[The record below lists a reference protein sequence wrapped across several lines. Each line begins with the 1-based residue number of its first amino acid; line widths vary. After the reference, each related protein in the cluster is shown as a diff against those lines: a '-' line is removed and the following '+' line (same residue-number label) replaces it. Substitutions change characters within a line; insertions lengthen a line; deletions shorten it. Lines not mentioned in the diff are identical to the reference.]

1 MQHVDRI
8 KSTRDPTKIMKAME
22 NLKKILSPDG
32 IILIFHGL
40 GENKE
45 MDDLLMTGKLE
56 FSQIFYLMKISKY
69 QWAEAKWDDVK
80 YLSYDY
86 SIPNARSVLIA
97 VFVKNMSK
105 QKLFN

>member
-1 MQHVDRI
+1 
-8 KSTRDPTKIMKAME
+8 MKAME
-22 NLKKILSPDG
+22 NLKKILAPDG

-45 MDDLLMTGKLE
+45 MDDLLMTGILE

-80 YLSYDY
+80 
-86 SIPNARSVLIA
+86 
-97 VFVKNMSK
+97 
-105 QKLFN
+105 

>member
-1 MQHVDRI
+1 
-8 KSTRDPTKIMKAME
+8 
-22 NLKKILSPDG
+22 
-32 IILIFHGL
+32 
-40 GENKE
+40 

-56 FSQIFYLMKISKY
+56 FSQIFYLMKICKY

-86 SIPNARSVLIA
+86 SMPNARSVLIA